1 MNNTRVDDLSEQGK
15 TVVRTERRG
24 TTRVPPKDLIDSS
37 KRHLITSKVV
47 DRFAVRESRRL
58 LDKLFLLSYYCYG
71 NTVTGTTS
79 QIKNAQ
85 PLTPA
90 VFHILFALADGPL
103 HGYAIMQAVDDVSG
117 PGLRMGPGTI
127 YGSIQRMEEAGLVRE
142 LGSKKRRYALT
153 SKGRK
158 ALRAESERL
167 AHLSDLV
174 RAKGLT

>member
-1 MNNTRVDDLSEQGK
+1 VTD
-15 TVVRTERRG
+15 
-24 TTRVPPKDLIDSS
+24 
-37 KRHLITSKVV
+37 
-47 DRFAVRESRRL
+47 AV
-58 LDKLFLLSYYCYG
+58 
-71 NTVTGTTS
+71 T

-142 LGSKKRRYALT
+142 LASSDKKKRRYALT
-153 SKGRK
+153 SKGQK